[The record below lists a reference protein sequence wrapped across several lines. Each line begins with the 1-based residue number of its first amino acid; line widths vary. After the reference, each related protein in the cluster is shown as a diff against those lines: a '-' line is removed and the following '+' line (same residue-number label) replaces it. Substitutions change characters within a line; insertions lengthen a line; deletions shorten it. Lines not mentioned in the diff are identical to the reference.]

1 MPWRQRCLEL
11 VEEHGLDG
19 SWADVLR
26 AFEGPPGDLRE
37 LPTRI
42 ASTLAEEVDAD
53 QAALFSRR
61 FSSVRGLLATLD
73 RAEARILEHVLG
85 ERAAG
90 ILEAPG
96 PRALRIRALVDYVFG
111 RSALLVHE
119 RPDAPTAE
127 ELVARARWSEVAP
140 GVRHAT
146 VAGPTRQGPVHLNLL
161 RLRGVRLTAIDARD
175 RGDPV
180 VLAADT
186 GATALFSGGFFLYSE
201 PDIEHP
207 ARRGDPVGLLVHDGH
222 VRGWP
227 VFRRSALI
235 QDHDGAV
242 RIDRIGPEDARWTVG
257 GRSVRPTG
265 FVQRADAE
273 VGPDQ
278 EGLAVASG
286 RVVARGRRL
295 PVPLA
300 GLVLLGVDGEVGSEV
315 RAELPGVRTAMAGGP
330 TLVGPDALDLVAEQ
344 FAGSAPP
351 LTFSRDETYDTNLLP
366 RMAVGLRG
374 DELIVLAVDGRDLD
388 RAPGLTLRS
397 TGALLTSLGCERAT
411 NLDGGSSKR
420 MVVRGRVVDLAT
432 TEVVA
437 GGQTSERVRPLHTA
451 VLVHE
456 AG

>member
-19 SWADVLR
+19 AWADVLR
-26 AFEGPPGDLRE
+26 AFEGPAGDVTD
-37 LPTRI
+37 LPSRI

-61 FSSVRGLLATLD
+61 FVSVRSLLSTLS
-73 RAEARILEHVLG
+73 RAEARLLEHVLT

-119 RPDAPTAE
+119 RPDAPSAE
-127 ELVARARWSEVAP
+127 ELVARVRWTEVAP

-146 VAGPTRQGPVHLNLL
+146 VAGATRQGPVHLNLL
-161 RLRGVRLTAIDARD
+161 RLRGVRLTALDARG

-180 VLAADT
+180 TLAAST
-186 GATALFSGGFFLYSE
+186 GAVALFSGGFFLYSE

-207 ARRGDPVGLLVHDGH
+207 ARRGDPVGLLVEDGA

-227 VFRRSALI
+227 VFRRSALL
-235 QDHDGAV
+235 QDHDGTV
-242 RIDRIGPEDARWTVG
+242 RIDRIGPDDARWTVA
-257 GRSVRPTG
+257 GRSVRPSG

-273 VGPDQ
+273 VGPD
-278 EGLAVASG
+278 EPGIAVASG
-286 RVVARGRRL
+286 RVVGRGRRL

-300 GLVLLGVDGEVGSEV
+300 GLVLLGVDGELGSDV
-315 RAELPGVRTAMAGGP
+315 HAELPGVRAAMAGGP
-330 TLVGPDALDLVAEQ
+330 TLVGPDALDLGAEQ

-374 DELIVLAVDGRDLD
+374 DELVVLAVDGRDLE
-388 RAPGLTLRS
+388 RAPGLTLRA
-397 TGALLTSLGCERAT
+397 TGSLLASLGCERAT

-420 MVVRGRVVDLAT
+420 MVVGGRVVDLAT

-437 GGQTSERVRPLHTA
+437 GGSSSDRVRPLHTA
-451 VLVHE
+451 VLVHST
-456 AG
+456 